1 MKISDPILVY
11 APEMKGNVTKWGA
24 YAIPRMWRDK
34 NGELVIRFNGE
45 ADSADTN
52 SMHCL
57 PNLYFVSRDDGETWE
72 SKPDGENIYD
82 ISILTGID
90 SPYLTLKNGE
100 KLFFQYKKNCAPI
113 ENLTAIKEIE
123 HPCGE
128 AIMRSYFYGDI
139 PNECKGVSI
148 GKIDKNG
155 NTVQHRYGCSGI
167 DGVTFGPIPGD
178 TESNKMYLY
187 VAYGIYGDVDRNDN
201 NNQILLC
208 YDTDM
213 LNSFAQRLDQKNM
226 HTSGPEKPLHK
237 YFVYT
242 GNTVYGV
249 QNLEYDRYTKA
260 FLMAVYKGKKTEF
273 PNYSLFAVDACRAA
287 EIKTPAGLNE
297 KAEILY
303 LKQTGLYDKES
314 GISGWHFPYGSTGL
328 YSFGDGN
335 WLISHNQSTPE
346 GQCSYIH
353 HYIWNDLLPFELN
366 NKK

>member
-1 MKISDPILVY
+1 MKTPVFTGNWGNCHIQGIAVDKQNGYIYYSFTTKLVK
-11 APEMKGNVTKWGA
+11 AT
-24 YAIPRMWRDK
+24 
-34 NGELVIRFNGE
+34 L
-45 ADSADTN
+45 
-52 SMHCL
+52 
-57 PNLYFVSRDDGETWE
+57 DGEIVGVV
-72 SKPDGENIYD
+72 DGLVGHLGCIAFNENDGCVYGSLEYKND
-82 ISILTGID
+82 IIGKGIL
-90 SPYLTLKNGE
+90 
-100 KLFFQYKKNCAPI
+100 A
-113 ENLTAIKEIE
+113 
-123 HPCGE
+123 
-128 AIMRSYFYGDI
+128 
-139 PNECKGVSI
+139 SI
-148 GKIDKNG
+148 GSASSFRDAFYIVRFEASKIDKPYISAEDSGIMTAVYLREVCDDYNGTGTDKNG

-303 LKQTGLYDKES
+303 LKQTGLYDEES

-353 HYIWNDLLPFELN
+353 HYIWNDLQPFELN